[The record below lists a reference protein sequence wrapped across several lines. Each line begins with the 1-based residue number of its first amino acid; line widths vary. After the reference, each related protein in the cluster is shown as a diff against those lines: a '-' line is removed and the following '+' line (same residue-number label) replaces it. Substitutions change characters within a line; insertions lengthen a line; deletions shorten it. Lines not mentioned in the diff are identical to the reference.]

1 MKVQRDLDFIIS
13 PEVKQIGVR
22 VIAARLVSLH
32 NRSGSPDFDRY
43 KTQLAHRLRVERDP
57 SFIKTDEVLEGFRQ
71 LHTRI
76 GLSRQAQPAA
86 SEALLRLL
94 LRKGVI
100 PTVNLL
106 VDIYNCVSLETRLAL
121 GAHDVA
127 RLDGNIVLRLTN
139 GTESFQPL
147 GAPAPEP
154 VKAGEYAYIEDN
166 TNTIICRLEC
176 KQVEKTK
183 VTETTTD
190 CFYILQGNHKTPCES
205 LHAALNELVELTAQF
220 CSGSVAQVWD
230 EA

>member
-1 MKVQRDLDFIIS
+1 MRDLDFSVS
-13 PEVKQIGVR
+13 PAIKQIGVR
-22 VIAARLVSLH
+22 VLAVRLVNLCNQSSSAELE
-32 NRSGSPDFDRY
+32 RY
-43 KTQLAHRLRVERDP
+43 KLQLSDRLRAERDLR
-57 SFIKTDEVLEGFRQ
+57 FIKTDEVLEGFRE

-76 GLSRQAQPAA
+76 GLSRQAYPAA

-121 GAHDVA
+121 GAHDVDHFA
-127 RLDGNIVLRLTN
+127 GNVVLRLTD

-147 GAPAPEP
+147 GAPEPES
-154 VKAGEYAYIEDN
+154 VKAGEYAYIAEN
-166 TNTIICRLEC
+166 TNTVICRLEC

-183 VTETTTD
+183 VTESTTD
-190 CFYILQGNHKTPCES
+190 CFYILQGNARTSRES
-205 LHAALNELVELTAQF
+205 LYGALQQLVELTTQF
-220 CSGSVAQVWD
+220 CGGAVAHVWD